1 LETNRPIPCYPALC
15 ARRGRFRM
23 RLVDIAISLALL
35 LPASSLRSSEYPFFA
50 MDTGTRDGKH
60 KTPESQ
66 VKMLKELGYA
76 GVGHTGFGN
85 IPEMLKHLDAN
96 GLKMFT
102 VYVGVSLDEGTVAGL
117 EQGVKALE
125 GRDTLIWLTVKS
137 RKFAPS
143 SIEGDKRAVEVIGKI
158 ADVAAKAKLRVA
170 LYPHAKMFVER
181 VEDAVRIAKKCGREN
196 VGATFNLCHWL
207 NEAREANLVPVLRQ
221 AIPYLYVV
229 SINGAESGGKG
240 WEQLIQPLDRGS
252 FNNARLLATLKHLDY
267 KGPVGLQGYGIG
279 GDVHTNLTRSMKA
292 WRAIQEKVAKGE
304 VKPFTENEAFAQLGT
319 YRQGKS
325 RAAFSAVYNRFTT
338 ATPDARAQLESM
350 LIDLLKDPNVTM
362 DSKREGCRVLK
373 LWGTTKSVPALA
385 KLLPNAKLAHM
396 VLDALHAKPYPEVDE
411 ALREALPQ
419 VPDDLKPGVI
429 ATIGARGDR
438 QAVSA
443 LAQMSAE
450 PNLPI
455 AHAAL
460 KALGDIGGTQ
470 AAKALAKVKTP
481 QLEELKALAQL
492 KCAESMLAE
501 GEKAA
506 AADVFK
512 ELLKAEYAAPI
523 RIAALAGISRA
534 DEQHATPLVLAK
546 LKDQDVH
553 LRSTAISLAT
563 EMTGP
568 KMTKALAAELTS
580 ADTGTKIALLAAL
593 AKRGD
598 KMAVP
603 AVVRIAA
610 SGDEPVQIAAFEALC
625 VLGDATHVKQLAE
638 TAGAGGNTGEA
649 AASALNRLKAEGV
662 DKAILECLKGA
673 DPKTRVVLVKSMGV
687 RHTPN
692 AVPPLMKLAK
702 DADTEVR
709 REALRAL
716 GLLSGPDDLP
726 HLVKHLTGSADPQDR
741 TAAADM
747 VLKVAKAIND
757 KERRRKDLVAA
768 LPGSEPAL
776 RVHLINILGR
786 LGELEIVKD
795 ALNDKSAEVQDAA
808 VRTLAAWPDATPM
821 ATLQELAIKASREV
835 HRVLAFRGYVRLL
848 GLPSTRTPVE
858 DLNLYRAALEHAH
871 RPEEQKLILNAL
883 GNVTDLGVLALIEKY
898 MEKEDTK
905 AEAVTAYL
913 KAAKLVGTM
922 SPGSVRK
929 RLEGMASAK
938 GPGAKKVQ
946 EVLNWIK
953 QCDGYITTW
962 LVAGPYTHEGGS
974 LFDQPF
980 PPEQP
985 GAQDVAW
992 RLTSGVNGPFTK
1004 HITPGAINLG
1014 AIIGGNNRTA
1024 YLRTGVYCP
1033 EKRKALLQLGSDD
1046 SVKVWLN
1053 GKSVHAKNAKRAV
1066 KRAEDV
1072 VQVEL
1077 KEGWNI
1083 LLMKIVQGN
1092 GEWGACARF
1101 ANLDG
1106 SLMEGL
1112 LVRPQQQAMK

>member
-1 LETNRPIPCYPALC
+1 MEMNTPIPCYRGPC
-15 ARRGRFRM
+15 ARRGRFKM
-23 RLVDIAISLALL
+23 RLTLTVVALALL
-35 LPASSLRSSEYPFFA
+35 LPAASLRSSEYPFFA
-50 MDTGTRDGKH
+50 MDTGTKDAKH

-85 IPEMLKHLDAN
+85 IPEMLKLLDAN

-102 VYVGVSLDEGTVAGL
+102 VYVGVSLDKGTVDGL
-117 EQGVKALE
+117 QQGVKALE

-137 RKFAPS
+137 RKFAAS
-143 SIEGDKRAVEVIGKI
+143 SIEGDERAVEVVGKI

-170 LYPHAKMFVER
+170 LYPHARTFVER

-207 NEAREANLVPVLRQ
+207 NEGRESSLVPVLKQ

-240 WEQLIQPLDRGS
+240 WKQLIQPLDRGS
-252 FNNARLLATLKHLDY
+252 FDNARLLATLKHLDY

-292 WRAIQEKVAKGE
+292 WRAIQEKVAEGE
-304 VKPFTENEAFAQLGT
+304 AQPLTGNETFAQLGT
-319 YRQGKS
+319 YRQGAS
-325 RAAFSAVYNRFTT
+325 RAACSAIHNRFVA
-338 ATPDARAQLESM
+338 ATPDARGPLESM
-350 LIDLLKDPNVTM
+350 LTDLLENPDATI
-362 DSKREGCRVLK
+362 DSKREACRMLK
-373 LWGTTKSVPALA
+373 KWGTAKSVPALA
-385 KLLPNAKLAHM
+385 KLLHNDKLAHM
-396 VLDALHAKPYPEVDE
+396 ALDALHAKPCPEVDE
-411 ALREALPQ
+411 ALRRALKQ
-419 VPDDLKPGVI
+419 IQDDLKPGVI
-429 ATIGARGDR
+429 ATIGARSDR
-438 QAVSA
+438 KAVSTLTKLTA
-443 LAQMSAE
+443 DANQTISR
-450 PNLPI
+450 
-455 AHAAL
+455 AAI

-470 AAKALAKVKTP
+470 AAKALEESKTP
-481 QLEELKALAQL
+481 ELKELKALAQL

-506 AADVFK
+506 AADVFN
-512 ELLKAEYAAPI
+512 ELFKADYAPV
-523 RIAALAGISRA
+523 RIAALAGICRA
-534 DEQHATPLVLAK
+534 DEKRATPLVLAK
-546 LKDQDVH
+546 LKDQDHH
-553 LRSTAISLAT
+553 LRRTAIGLLT
-563 EMTGP
+563 EMTDP
-568 KMTKALAAELTS
+568 EMTKALAAELTS
-580 ADTGTKIALLAAL
+580 ADTDTKIALLAAL
-593 AKRGD
+593 ARRGD
-598 KMAVP
+598 KTATP
-603 AVVRIAA
+603 AVARIASSGDETVRIAA
-610 SGDEPVQIAAFEALC
+610 LQALC
-625 VLGDATHVKQLAE
+625 ALGDATHVKQLAE
-638 TAGAGGNTGEA
+638 TAGEGGLTGEA
-649 AASALNRLKAEGV
+649 AANALNRLKADGV
-662 DKAILECLKGA
+662 DKAILECVKDA
-673 DPKTRVVLVKSMGV
+673 NPEMRIVLVKSMAV

-692 AVPPLMKLAK
+692 AVRHLMQLAK
-702 DADTEVR
+702 DTDAAVR

-726 HLVKHLTGSADPQDR
+726 HLVKHLTISADPQDR
-741 TAAADM
+741 TAAANM
-747 VLKVAKAIND
+747 ILKVAKAMDD

-768 LPGSEPAL
+768 LPGSEPVV
-776 RVHLINILGR
+776 RVQLISILGG
-786 LGELEIVKD
+786 LGEFEIVKG
-795 ALNDKSAEVQDAA
+795 ALNDKSTEVQDAA
-808 VRTLAAWPDATPM
+808 VRTLADWPDATPM
-821 ATLQELAIKASREV
+821 TTLHELAKKASREV
-835 HRVLAFRGYVRLL
+835 HHVLALRGYVRML
-848 GLPSTRTPVE
+848 GLPSAARTPAE
-858 DLNLYRAALEHAH
+858 ELNLYRAALEHAR
-871 RPEEQKLILNAL
+871 RPEEKKLILNAL
-883 GNVTDLGVLALIEKY
+883 GNIADPGVLALIEKY
-898 MEKEDTK
+898 MAEKDTK

-922 SPGSVRK
+922 SPGAVRK
-929 RLEGMASAK
+929 KLESMANAK
-938 GPGAKKVQ
+938 GPAAKKVQ
-946 EVLNWIK
+946 DVLDWIK
-953 QCDGYITTW
+953 QSDGYITTW

-974 LFDQPF
+974 LFDQSF

-1046 SVKVWLN
+1046 AVKVWLN
-1053 GKSVHAKNAKRAV
+1053 GKPVHAKNARRAV